1 MDQKEDS
8 NASFTLMYGM
18 SVLQSSLFKV
28 KDVTKAVPG
37 LCGCCGGAVAL
48 IVSVF
53 TKVAQAGLLLG
64 TPFDLIYA

>member
-37 LCGCCGGAVAL
+37 LCGCCGGAVAV
-48 IVSVF
+48 IFS
-53 TKVAQAGLLLG
+53 
-64 TPFDLIYA
+64 DLQKLHRPGSRKACHLTNL